1 MESAR
6 TGTPLD
12 LFWPMRQWVKATT
25 TALQAMTVM
34 QGHLL
39 GLSRYSH
46 EFARSFVVALNN
58 WTEVER
64 RRLSS
69 SDPTQTFEDY
79 TRLGLMNLTL
89 YLRSVTGAMKLAND
103 IGDLERD
110 RLCAAVVNT
119 VLGKNGEDVEG
130 YLTRQAAVAR
140 LLANEYA
147 AAVRAIEEEYGF
159 HFERYDRG
167 PFAETDRFVLWRV
180 EPTEPNVR
188 YDPERKPLVII
199 PPYVLGS
206 NVLAFLPGER
216 RSYAHAF
223 ANEGIPTY
231 IRVMKDIQKHEAV
244 QVMTGEDDVN
254 DTRFF
259 LEKLREEH
267 GQPATLN
274 GYCQG
279 GFSALCGLASG
290 EYDGL
295 VDTLITCVS
304 PMDGTRSRGLSD
316 GFLNK
321 LPQRFNDLDYGL
333 KTLPSGVQVADGRL
347 MGWVYKLKSIE
358 GENPIST
365 YLRDY
370 LMFAS
375 QGRTDVKLNKS
386 ALAITYWLNNE
397 RTDLPLEITKMSFA
411 SYNRPITPEGVLPVR
426 LFGRELTVKRV
437 EEMGVRWLICY
448 GEKDDLVEKECA
460 LAPLDWV
467 DAEVTEFPRGHVA
480 IATSWSDPR
489 SACALHTR
497 FGEGG
502 KYRGPV
508 RFHLDVEAELR
519 ERKPETAAA
528 PAPKP
533 KRGSKSGKVK
543 TRG

>member
-1 MESAR
+1 MDSAR
-6 TGTPLD
+6 TGSPFD
-12 LFWPMRQWVKATT
+12 ASWPMRQWVKAMSS
-25 TALQAMTVM
+25 AFQAMTVM
-34 QGHLL
+34 QGHAL
-39 GLSRYSH
+39 GLSRYSN
-46 EFARSFVVALNN
+46 EFARSFVIALNN
-58 WTEVER
+58 WTAVER
-64 RRLSS
+64 RRLTSG
-69 SDPTQTFEDY
+69 DPVKTFEDY
-79 TRLGLMNLTL
+79 TRLGMMNLTL

-103 IGDLERD
+103 LGDLERD
-110 RLCAAVVNT
+110 RLTAAVVNT
-119 VLGKNGEDVEG
+119 VLGSEGEDLEG
-130 YLTRQAAVAR
+130 YLGRQAAVAR
-140 LLANEYA
+140 LLANEYGD
-147 AAVRAIEEEYGF
+147 AVMAVEKEYGF

-180 EPTEPNVR
+180 EPTDPNVT
-188 YDPERKPLVII
+188 YDPKRKPVVII

-206 NVLAFLPGER
+206 NVLAFLPGQR

-231 IRVMKDIQKHEAV
+231 IRVMKDLHANEPV

-254 DTRFF
+254 DTRVF
-259 LEKLREEH
+259 LEQLHEEH

-304 PMDGTRSRGLSD
+304 PMDGTRSRGLSE

-321 LPQRFNDLDYGL
+321 LPRRFNDLDYGL

-375 QGRTDVKLNKS
+375 QGRTDVKLSTS
-386 ALAITYWLNNE
+386 AMAITYWLNNE
-397 RTDLPLEITKMSFA
+397 RTDLPLAITKMSFA
-411 SYNRPITPEGVLPVR
+411 SYNHPITPEGVLPVR
-426 LFGRELTVKRV
+426 LFDRELNVGRV
-437 EEMGVRWLICY
+437 AEMGVRWQICY

-467 DAEVTEFPRGHVA
+467 EAEVAEFPRGHVA
-480 IATSWSDPR
+480 IATSWSDPK

-508 RFHLDVEAELR
+508 RFQLDVEAEAASG
-519 ERKPETAAA
+519 KPVKAAA
-528 PAPKP
+528 RP
-533 KRGSKSGKVK
+533 KRSSKNGKGK
-543 TRG
+543 S